1 MTNNELIQK
10 SIKVLFLRGSGV
22 VLLFLF
28 TMFLTNYYSAELV
41 GKYDFVRATI
51 MILSGAS
58 LIGTNQSIIYYS
70 GFLKS
75 KSTWSLLKVHQTYF
89 LPFLVSNF
97 CINLWD
103 LALVTFLV
111 LTVKN
116 IFNQ

>member
-1 MTNNELIQK
+1 MTKNELIQK

-51 MILSGAS
+51 MILSGVS

-75 KSTWSLLKVHQTYF
+75 KKRDKYE
-89 LPFLVSNF
+89 
-97 CINLWD
+97 
-103 LALVTFLV
+103 
-111 LTVKN
+111 
-116 IFNQ
+116 